1 MSEVLIYLRITGRQ
15 TDCWAPGMAIEA
27 AGGNYRISRILS
39 EDPVEFK
46 VGDTVRAEVRG
57 FPDGSEALL
66 AIEAVTPS

>member
-15 TDCWAPGMAIEA
+15 TDCWAPGLAIEA

-66 AIEAVTPS
+66 AIEAIAPS

>member
-1 MSEVLIYLRITGRQ
+1 MAELLIYLRIAGRQ
-15 TDCWAPGMAIEA
+15 PECWAPGMAVEA
-27 AGGNYRISRILS
+27 AGGVYRITRILS

-66 AIEAVTPS
+66 AIEAIAPS

>member
-1 MSEVLIYLRITGRQ
+1 
-15 TDCWAPGMAIEA
+15 MAVEA
-27 AGGNYRISRILS
+27 AGEDYRITRILS

-66 AIEAVTPS
+66 AIQVIALS

>member
-1 MSEVLIYLRITGRQ
+1 MSELLIYLRITGRA
-15 TDCWAPGMAIEA
+15 TECWAPGMAVEA
-27 AGGNYRISRILS
+27 AGGNYRITRILS

-66 AIEAVTPS
+66 ALEVTAPS

>member
-15 TDCWAPGMAIEA
+15 TDCWAPGLAIEA

-66 AIEAVTPS
+66 AIEAVAPS